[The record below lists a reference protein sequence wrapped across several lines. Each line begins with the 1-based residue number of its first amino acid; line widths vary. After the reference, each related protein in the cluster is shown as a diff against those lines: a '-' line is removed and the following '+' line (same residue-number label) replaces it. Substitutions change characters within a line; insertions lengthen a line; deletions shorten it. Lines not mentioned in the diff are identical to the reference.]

1 MSEKKVRRW
10 LYFLQWH
17 KTATFANLK
26 NKSMNTIYIDFADL
40 GDYEDFYNQLKEK
53 VKLPEHFG
61 DNLDALSD
69 VITGEL
75 EMPLHLEFVNMSVDQ
90 LEIFEDLLTTLE
102 DAEDE
107 MKDFSFAYYLEQYD
121 DDDDETYSEDEITE

>member
-1 MSEKKVRRW
+1 MK
-10 LYFLQWH
+10 
-17 KTATFANLK
+17 
-26 NKSMNTIYIDFADL
+26 TIYIDFTDI
-40 GDYEDFYNQLKEK
+40 GDYEDFYAQLKEK
-53 VKLPEHFG
+53 VTLPEYFG

-75 EMPLHLEFVNMSVDQ
+75 EMPLDLEFVNMTVDQ

-107 MKDFSFAYYLEQYD
+107 MEDFSFTYYLEQYE
-121 DDDDETYSEDEITE
+121 DDENEDQDGKEEEI

>member
-1 MSEKKVRRW
+1 MK
-10 LYFLQWH
+10 
-17 KTATFANLK
+17 
-26 NKSMNTIYIDFADL
+26 TIYIDFTDI
-40 GDYEDFYNQLKEK
+40 GDYEDFYAQLKEK
-53 VKLPEHFG
+53 ITLPEYFG

-75 EMPLHLEFVNMSVDQ
+75 EMPLHIEFVNMTVDQ

-107 MKDFSFAYYLEQYD
+107 VEDFSFTYYLEQYED
-121 DDDDETYSEDEITE
+121 EEDDEDSEDEE

>member
-1 MSEKKVRRW
+1 
-10 LYFLQWH
+10 
-17 KTATFANLK
+17 
-26 NKSMNTIYIDFADL
+26 MNTTYIDFADL
-40 GDYEDFYNQLKEK
+40 GDYEDFYSQLKEK

-69 VITGEL
+69 VISGEM

-107 MKDFSFAYYLEQYD
+107 VEDFSFAYYIEQYE
-121 DDDDETYSEDEITE
+121 DDDENDSDVENTTAE

>member
-1 MSEKKVRRW
+1 MK
-10 LYFLQWH
+10 
-17 KTATFANLK
+17 
-26 NKSMNTIYIDFADL
+26 TIYIDFTDI
-40 GDYEDFYNQLKEK
+40 GDYEDFYVQLKEK
-53 VKLPEHFG
+53 LTLPEYFG

-75 EMPLHLEFVNMSVDQ
+75 ELPLHIEFVNMTVDQ

-107 MKDFSFAYYLEQYD
+107 TEDFSFTYYLEQY
-121 DDDDETYSEDEITE
+121 EDEDEDTPQNEE